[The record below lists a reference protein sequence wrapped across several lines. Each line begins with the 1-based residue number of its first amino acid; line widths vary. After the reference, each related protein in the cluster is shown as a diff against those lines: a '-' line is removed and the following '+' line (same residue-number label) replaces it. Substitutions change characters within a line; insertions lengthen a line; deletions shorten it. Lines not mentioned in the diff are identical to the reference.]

1 MFILADDLTGAA
13 DTGVAFAARGMRTVL
28 QIGLHDPLAA
38 TAVTVVSSNSRDM
51 PVDVAIARVQASLAQ
66 ASLPV
71 YKKIDSVFRGYVAAE
86 LVATMEMLGI
96 DRALVAPA
104 FPAQGRITQN
114 GQQLVHGQ
122 PVLVSLIDDLRAHT
136 ILPMRIIEL
145 RSNQVDA
152 DGLRAAL
159 HLPGIVIADAETDEH
174 LDQIADIGQQAGV
187 GIWCGSAGLAHALAR
202 RTHPQVVARPL
213 VPDGP
218 TLIVVGSYHDKTRQQ
233 LAHLH
238 THGCLEVALSA
249 DLHDI
254 GRQCV
259 AQLMLSQSVAL
270 VRPDAAFDSQQSA
283 TIARMLGDATRYI
296 LMESLVRPKLLLTGG
311 DTALA
316 VCAALGTTAIELSH
330 ELEPGVPL
338 GQIVGGVAKR
348 TWIITKSGGFGD
360 NDTLWRVISTPSRPL
375 LV

>member
-28 QIGLHDPLAA
+28 QMGLRDPLAA
-38 TAVTVVSSNSRDM
+38 TAVTVVSSNSRDV
-51 PVDVAIARVQASLAQ
+51 PVDVAIARVQASLTQ
-66 ASLPV
+66 ASSPV
-71 YKKIDSVFRGYVAAE
+71 YKKIDSVFRGHVAAE
-86 LVATMEMLGI
+86 LVATMEMLDI

-114 GQQLVHGQ
+114 GQQFVHGQ
-122 PVLVSLIDDLRAHT
+122 PVPVSLIDDLRART

-145 RSNQVDA
+145 RTNQVDT

-159 HLPGIVIADAETDEH
+159 DLPGIVIADAETDEH
-174 LDQIADIGQQAGV
+174 LDQIADIGQQAGL

-202 RTHPQVVARPL
+202 RMHPQVVARPL
-213 VPDGP
+213 VPDAP
-218 TLIVVGSYHDKTRQQ
+218 TLIVVGSYHNKTRQQ

-238 THGCLEVALSA
+238 AHGCLEVALSA

-254 GRQCV
+254 VRQCV

-270 VRPDAAFDSQQSA
+270 VRPDAAFDSRQSA
-283 TIARMLGDATRYI
+283 IIAHIFGQVTRQILATSPI
-296 LMESLVRPKLLLTGG
+296 LPKLLLTGG

-316 VCAALGTTAIELSH
+316 VCAALEATAIELCC

-338 GQIVGGVAKR
+338 GRLVGGAADGGWV
-348 TWIITKSGGFGD
+348 ITKSGGFGD
-360 NDTLWRVISTPSRPL
+360 NETLWRVISTPNHPL